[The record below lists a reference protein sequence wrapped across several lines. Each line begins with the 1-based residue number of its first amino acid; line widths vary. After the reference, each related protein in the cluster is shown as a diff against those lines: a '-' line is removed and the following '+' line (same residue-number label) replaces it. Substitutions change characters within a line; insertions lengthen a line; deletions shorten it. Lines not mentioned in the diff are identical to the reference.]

1 MSAHAPVALIIL
13 DGWGINESEEGNAVR
28 LAKTPFIDSLF
39 ADYPHTS
46 LKCSG
51 EAVGLPEGQMGNSE
65 VGHLNLGAGRVV
77 YQDITRINLAV
88 ANGELGANP
97 EFQKAFAV
105 AKEDGRALHL
115 LGLLSDGGVHSL
127 ITHLEAIIAAAEAAG
142 VERIYIHAFLDGR
155 DTPPDSG
162 AGYLKQLEDFL
173 NQHPAGRIASVGG
186 RYWGMDRDKR
196 WDRVEKAYDALVK
209 GQGRQAGD
217 LVTAV
222 EEDYSNGEYD
232 EFIKPTVLINEH
244 GQPMGSIADGD
255 AVIFFNFRAD
265 RARELTWVFNDP
277 DFKEF
282 DVSGRP
288 KLGYYVCMT
297 QYDEHLG
304 APVAFPPQTVEQTLA
319 EVVSAAGKSQL
330 HIAETEKYAHV
341 TFFFNGG
348 MEDPV
353 PGEDRVLVPS
363 PKEVATYDQKPSMS
377 AVEVTD
383 EVVARIAA
391 DRYDLIVM
399 NYANGDMVGHT
410 GVLAAA
416 IEAMETLDKCLAR
429 VVPALLEAGGRAL
442 VTADHGNAEQMV
454 DPVTGGPYTAHTA
467 SNPVPLIL
475 VDPSR
480 EEAGLR
486 ADGALCDVAP
496 TVLEL
501 MGLAQPSAMTGRSL
515 LLKQGS

>member
-1 MSAHAPVALIIL
+1 MPVHNPVALIIL
-13 DGWGINESEEGNAVR
+13 DGWGINQSREGNAVS
-28 LAKTPFIDSLF
+28 LADTPYIDSLF
-39 ADYPHTS
+39 AAYPHTQ
-46 LKCSG
+46 LRCSG

-65 VGHLNLGAGRVV
+65 VGHLNLGGGRVV
-77 YQDITRINLAV
+77 YQDITRINRAV
-88 ANGELGANP
+88 ANGEMGSNP

-105 AKEDGRALHL
+105 ANQDGHALHL
-115 LGLLSDGGVHSL
+115 LGLVSDGGVHSSL
-127 ITHLEAIIAAAEAAG
+127 DHLEAIIAAAEAAG
-142 VERIYIHAFLDGR
+142 VERIFIHAFLDGR

-173 NQHPAGRIASVGG
+173 NAHPAGVIASVGG

-196 WDRVEKAYDALVK
+196 WDRVKKAYDALVK
-209 GQGRQAGD
+209 GQGRHSGD
-217 LVTAV
+217 LITTV
-222 EEDYSNGEYD
+222 EEAYSQDEFD
-232 EFIKPTVLINEH
+232 EFIKPTVRVDEH
-244 GQPMGSIADGD
+244 DQPMGLIADGD

-277 DFKEF
+277 GFKEF

-297 QYDEHLG
+297 QYDAHLDV
-304 APVAFPPQTVEQTLA
+304 PVAFPPQTVNDTLA
-319 EVVSAAGKSQL
+319 ETVAAAGKSQL

-348 MEDPV
+348 VEDPV
-353 PGEDRVLVPS
+353 PGEDRVLIPS
-363 PKEVATYDQKPSMS
+363 PKEVATYDQKPAMS
-377 AVEVTD
+377 AKEVTD
-383 EVVARIAA
+383 EVLERIAA

-416 IEAMETLDKCLAR
+416 IEAMETLDRCLAR
-429 VVPALLEAGGRAL
+429 VVPAILEAGGRAL
-442 VTADHGNAEQMV
+442 VTADHGNAEQMI
-454 DPVTGGPYTAHTA
+454 DPETGGPYTAHTV

-475 VDPSR
+475 VDPERTGARLR
-480 EEAGLR
+480 EG
-486 ADGALCDVAP
+486 GALCDVSP

-501 MGLAQPSAMTGRSL
+501 MGLPQPAAMTGRSL
-515 LLKQGS
+515 IEG